1 MLADVGLI
9 VVGLIVIAVII
20 GANGYFVA
28 QEFAYMSV
36 DRSSLRADAEKG
48 DTAAKRALRVT
59 NRTSFMLSGAQLGIT
74 ITGLMV
80 GYVAEPLVGESL
92 GRLLSNTGLSLATGI
107 AVGTVVAL
115 ALATVV
121 QMIFGELFPKNL
133 AIANPSPLSRAL
145 ARSTLVY
152 LSVFGWLIAF
162 FDHSSNALLRLIRV
176 EPVHD
181 LDTSANAEDLEY
193 IVENSRESGDL
204 PADLS
209 ILLDRI
215 LDFPERD
222 VEHAM
227 VPRSQTDFVSPDTSI
242 AEVRA
247 LMATAHTRYP
257 VLSEKGDPLGVI
269 QLADVLACAP
279 DDARPVSELMRPPLV
294 VPGLMKLPDALAAL
308 VGSKNEL
315 ACVIDEY
322 GGFTGVI
329 TIEDLGEELVGELS
343 DEHDGEAAFVAEQI
357 DERSWRVA
365 GHLQLDEL
373 ERLLG
378 HELPEGDFETLGGLL
393 VATHGGLI
401 DVGETVGIVLPESGA
416 ELAEGKDVP
425 LILVAE
431 VIEREKYVPTL
442 VRLDIREHLTGEEAT
457 AVDVRDHSEG
467 NPQ

>member
-1 MLADVGLI
+1 MLDVLLLAVGL
-9 VVGLIVIAVII
+9 LVIALII
-20 GANGYFVA
+20 AANGYFVA

-36 DRSSLRADAEKG
+36 DRSGLRAAAEKG
-48 DTAAKRALRVT
+48 DASSRRALKVT

-80 GYVAEPLVGESL
+80 GYVAEPLVGESI
-92 GRLLSNTGLSLATGI
+92 GRLLGNTGLSLATGI
-107 AVGTVVAL
+107 AVGTIVAL
-115 ALATVV
+115 ALATVA

-133 AIANPSPLSRAL
+133 AIANPSPLARAL
-145 ARSTLVY
+145 ARSTLIY
-152 LSVFGWLIAF
+152 LRVFGWLIAF

-181 LDTSANAEDLEY
+181 LDSSANAEDLEY

-227 VPRSQTDFVSPDTSI
+227 VPRSQADFVSPDTSI
-242 AEVRA
+242 AEARA

-269 QLADVLACAP
+269 QLADVLACQS
-279 DDARPVSELMRPPLV
+279 DDTRPVSELMRPPLV

-308 VGSKNEL
+308 VSSKNEL

-329 TIEDLGEELVGELS
+329 TLEDLGEELVGELS
-343 DEHDGEAAFVAEQI
+343 DEHDGETAFVSEQI

-373 ERLLG
+373 ERILG

-393 VATHGGLI
+393 VATRGGLI
-401 DVGETVGIVLPESGA
+401 DVGETIGIVLPESGA

-425 LILVAE
+425 LILIAE
-431 VIEREKYVPTL
+431 VIEREKYVPTM
-442 VRLDIREHLTGEEAT
+442 VRIDIREQVTDEEAT
-457 AVDVRDHSEG
+457 ADNASADDEG
-467 NPQ
+467 NQQ